1 MQTEFDWAGS
11 VAHHVSED
19 APADAAETAFSLS
32 GSVTEIQTRA
42 STDRSLALVLPALA
56 QLSRERRWLAWIA
69 PPNMPAESELA
80 AAGVDLSR
88 VLVVYPRA
96 CADGLRAVERA
107 LRAGT
112 CGAVLAWLSGAD
124 HDDLH
129 RLRSAAVDGQS
140 WGVMF
145 RPA

>member
-1 MQTEFDWAGS
+1 MQAEFDWTGS
-11 VAHHVSED
+11 AAHHAAGTGED
-19 APADAAETAFSLS
+19 AFSLS
-32 GSVTEIQTRA
+32 GSLTEIQTQV
-42 STDRSLALVLPALA
+42 TGDRSLALVLPALA
-56 QLSRERRWLAWIA
+56 RLSQERRWLAWIA
-69 PPNMPAESELA
+69 PPHIPPGPVLA

-96 CADGLRAVERA
+96 CADGLRAVEQA

-124 HDDLH
+124 NDDLY
-129 RLRSAAVDGQS
+129 RLRSAAEDGHS

-145 RPA
+145 RAA

>member
-1 MQTEFDWAGS
+1 MQTEFDWTGR
-11 VAHHVSED
+11 VAHHSANTAED
-19 APADAAETAFSLS
+19 TFALS
-32 GSVTEIQTRA
+32 GSLTEIQTQA
-42 STDRSLALVLPALA
+42 GGDHSLALVLPALA
-56 QLSRERRWLAWIA
+56 RLSQERRWLAWIA
-69 PPNMPAESELA
+69 PPDVPPGPLLA

-96 CADGLRAVERA
+96 CADGLRAVEQA

-124 HDDLH
+124 NDDLY
-129 RLRSAAVDGQS
+129 RLRSAAEAGHS

-145 RPA
+145 RAA